1 MCSKWRVGIYFLF
14 VFFLISVLLIG
25 SMIFSLI
32 DTIYNFSLPVCI
44 WSDVF
49 PVQRKDTPI
58 SQQTISEQW
67 CSDWI
72 QEDKL
77 LEPINIH
84 APYCPCVASI
94 AENDVGHFHRDPI
107 CDTNTNSASKNCI
120 YYPNA
125 QKCFRRNIKR

>member
-1 MCSKWRVGIYFLF
+1 MCYKWRVGIFFFFFLF
-14 VFFLISVLLIG
+14 D
-25 SMIFSLI
+25 FSLI
-32 DTIYNFSLPVCI
+32 DTIYYFSLPVCI